1 MGGSIAVQLAVAAGV
16 SVTATASRSKIPETN
31 LTKMEWVESLGAK
44 NVIDYRT
51 SDWLKEVEKE
61 GNKYDVVFDC
71 VGDEADVDRAAKI
84 VRPGGKFV
92 TIANFSA
99 KTPRVGNMEVATFI
113 VRANGE
119 DLQKL
124 VNLNERGKLEIPVDS
139 VFQMENLP
147 LALERSMTSRAT
159 GKIIGHRAVVTQPH
173 VSCTLE
179 IR

>member
-1 MGGSIAVQLAVAAGV
+1 MG
-16 SVTATASRSKIPETN
+16 SRSKIPETN

-71 VGDEADVDRAAKI
+71 VGDEADVERAA
-84 VRPGGKFV
+84 
-92 TIANFSA
+92 
-99 KTPRVGNMEVATFI
+99 
-113 VRANGE
+113 
-119 DLQKL
+119 KL